1 MHRNLVYT
9 NNELSDNHLSFHTER
24 SANQISIEI
33 RADRLAIAHY
43 IVIDDH
49 GGLYVN
55 DQRYCSLFEAFKGVL
70 EVIMDQVRL
79 LFL

>member
-1 MHRNLVYT
+1 MYT

-24 SANQISIEI
+24 SANQISIEV

-43 IVIDDH
+43 IMIDDR
-49 GGLYVN
+49 GGLYV
-55 DQRYCSLFEAFKGVL
+55 DERQYFSLFEAFKGVL
-70 EVIMDQVRL
+70 EMIMNQVRL

>member
-1 MHRNLVYT
+1 MYT
-9 NNELSDNHLSFHTER
+9 NNELSDNHLSFHTEC

-33 RADRLAIAHY
+33 RADRLGITHY
-43 IVIDDH
+43 IVVDDH

-55 DQRYCSLFEAFKGVL
+55 EQQYHSLFDAFKGVL
-70 EVIMDQVRL
+70 EIIMNQVRL